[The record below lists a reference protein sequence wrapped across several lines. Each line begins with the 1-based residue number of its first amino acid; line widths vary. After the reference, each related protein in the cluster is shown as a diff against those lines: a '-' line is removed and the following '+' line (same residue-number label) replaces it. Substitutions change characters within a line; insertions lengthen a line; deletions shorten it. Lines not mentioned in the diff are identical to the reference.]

1 MPDISKIKL
10 NGTVYDIKDTTAR
23 ATPITIT
30 NTLVDGALIATI
42 NSTNIYAPND
52 VATSQNAGLMSAQ
65 DKDFLDS
72 LNPNMEATLTNI
84 NSSEFQIINAKQSN
98 ALNMVLTAEPVIEQ
112 QIRTSNLLDVNVF
125 TSGFYIGSNGQLASN
140 TNDNVGD
147 FIPVSPGDDIYY
159 TGIIG
164 PTNSS
169 SINRRLHVYKADKTW
184 IKQISFAASLR
195 VGQSWSTHGTV
206 PSNGAYI
213 RVSWGVE
220 DTNVMISV
228 GAPDKYYPYYITPF
242 GTISEATFAVGPTTD
257 REDATEYSVTVPAAA
272 GTQYGFS
279 YNPILGKLYTSA
291 GHIASYNGETLPGIW
306 WSDRDTYAEGATPSI
321 GAEVIYR
328 LADEDIDE
336 YNITPITIPL
346 GQYVNYFFV
355 DGGQLKELSYYAQT
369 LAINHLT
376 ISDGVSFGSTN
387 ILESDVIAW
396 NNAASTMDG
405 KANLDSPEFVG
416 SPLAPNPS
424 QSTNTTRIATTAYV
438 QTKMSNL
445 APYEATSKVTR
456 NYSAGDY
463 VYIASYGKLFKVTA
477 AVASGASFTVNTDI
491 IETTIADELKAL
503 QAAIAAIQT

>member
-23 ATPITIT
+23 ATPVTIT

-42 NSTNIYAPND
+42 GSTNIYAPND
-52 VATSQNAGLMSAQ
+52 VATDATDGLMSAQ
-65 DKDFLDS
+65 DKRFLDS

-98 ALNMVLTAEPVIEQ
+98 ALSMVLTAEPVIED

-125 TSGFYIGSNGQLASN
+125 TPGFYIGSNGQLASN
-140 TNDNVGD
+140 TNDHVGD

-164 PTNSS
+164 PTNSG

-184 IKQISFAASLR
+184 IKQISFASNLK
-195 VGQSWSTHGTV
+195 VGQNWSTHGVV

-228 GAPDKYYPYYITPF
+228 GAPDQYWPYYITPF
-242 GTISEATFAVGPTTD
+242 GTISQATFAVGPTTD

-279 YNPILGKLYTSA
+279 YNPILGKLYSST

-306 WSDRDTYAEGATPSI
+306 WSDRDAYVEGATPST
-321 GAEVIYR
+321 GAEVIYK
-328 LADEDIDE
+328 LADEDIEE
-336 YNITPITIPL
+336 YDFTPMTIPL

-369 LAINHLT
+369 LAVNHLT
-376 ISDGVSFGSTN
+376 VHDGISFGDTN

-396 NNAASTMDG
+396 NNAANTMDE
-405 KANLDSPEFVG
+405 KANIDSPVFTG
-416 SPLAPNPS
+416 NPMAPNAS
-424 QSTNTTRIATTAYV
+424 IGMNNARIANTIYV
-438 QTKMSNL
+438 QTKMGNL
-445 APYEATSKVTR
+445 APFEATTKASK
-456 NYSAGDY
+456 NYDVGDY
-463 VYIASYGKLFKVTA
+463 VYIAAHGKLFKVKA
-477 AVASGASFTVNTDI
+477 AVASGASFTVGTDI
-491 IETTIADELKAL
+491 EETTIADELKEL